1 MGRQEPTARS
11 EDELHGPALLR
22 CGTVRPGQAR
32 PPRPSPPL
40 PSRQAS
46 TRDDL
51 TPLPARGWVRLP
63 SDSDATQRPL
73 SRDKMAAGCGSGT
86 RRGAGCGSAGV
97 RKSHRILP
105 HPAMPKKTLMH
116 GDFLAKEEEY
126 KRLNAE
132 LEAKTAEL
140 VRQAEEVIRD
150 QQEILSIPVSTQV
163 KLCEDDDKQLRDVL
177 SPELP
182 ILTLSHIKQPNKKS
196 GSMSAAQNR
205 PHSGSK
211 GKRTTSS
218 AKLRSIDIKAADD
231 VAILEDFTDF
241 SLAKTISKIEGKLE
255 EGDLLESL
263 DDDIIPSVGNEI
275 GTEAQI
281 RFLKAKLRVMQE
293 ELDSIVRECSKKE
306 LENLKR
312 IQKQAST
319 SQSAT
324 EVRLNRALEE
334 AERYKM
340 ELNKLK
346 QSNKDIANQE
356 HKKFEELKIANKR
369 LEKQKGE
376 LMTGFKKQLK
386 LIDILKRQK
395 MHIEAAKMLSF
406 TEEEFMKALEW
417 GNP

>member
-1 MGRQEPTARS
+1 MWT
-11 EDELHGPALLR
+11 
-22 CGTVRPGQAR
+22 GQA
-32 PPRPSPPL
+32 P
-40 PSRQAS
+40 AS
-46 TRDDL
+46 DDL
-51 TPLPARGWVRLP
+51 TPFPARGWVRLP
-63 SDSDATQRPL
+63 SESDATQLPL
-73 SRDKMAAGCGSGT
+73 SRDKMAAGGGSGV
-86 RRGAGCGSAGV
+86 RRGVGCGSAGV

-105 HPAMPKKTLMH
+105 HSAMPKKTLMH

-126 KRLNAE
+126 K
-132 LEAKTAEL
+132 
-140 VRQAEEVIRD
+140 D
-150 QQEILSIPVSTQV
+150 G
-163 KLCEDDDKQLRDVL
+163 L

-196 GSMSAAQNR
+196 GSMSTAQNR

-218 AKLRSIDIKAADD
+218 AKLRSIDIQAADD
-231 VAILEDFTDF
+231 VAVLEDFTDF
-241 SLAKTISKIEGKLE
+241 SFAKAITKIEGKLE

-263 DDDIIPSVGNEI
+263 NDDIIPSVGNEI

-293 ELDSIVRECSKKE
+293 ELDTIVRECSKKDDENRNLNSRVKETEEESARLQRTISTQQFQIEKYKMLSEEANRKNEGLHQQLTAVEKE

-356 HKKFEELKIANKR
+356 HKKLEELKIANKR

-417 GNP
+417 GNS

>member
-1 MGRQEPTARS
+1 
-11 EDELHGPALLR
+11 
-22 CGTVRPGQAR
+22 
-32 PPRPSPPL
+32 
-40 PSRQAS
+40 
-46 TRDDL
+46 
-51 TPLPARGWVRLP
+51 
-63 SDSDATQRPL
+63 
-73 SRDKMAAGCGSGT
+73 MAAGCGGGGA

-97 RKSHRILP
+97 WKSHRILP
-105 HPAMPKKTLMH
+105 HPAMPKNTLMH

-150 QQEILSIPVSTQV
+150 QQDILSIPVSTQV
-163 KLCEDDDKQLRDVL
+163 KLCEDDNKQLRDVL

-196 GSMSAAQNR
+196 GSMSTAQNR

-211 GKRTTSS
+211 VKRTTSS
-218 AKLRSIDIKAADD
+218 AKLRSTDIKAADD

-293 ELDSIVRECSKKE
+293 ELDSIVRECSKKDDENRHLNSRVKETEEEHARLQRTLSTQKFQIEKYKMLSEEANRKSEGLQQQLTAVEKE

-346 QSNKDIANQE
+346 QSNKDTANQE
-356 HKKFEELKIANKR
+356 HKKFEELKIANRR

-417 GNP
+417 GIS

>member
-1 MGRQEPTARS
+1 MSSTDPPSCDVERS
-11 EDELHGPALLR
+11 
-22 CGTVRPGQAR
+22 GQAR
-32 PPRPSPPL
+32 PGRPAPPL

>member
-1 MGRQEPTARS
+1 
-11 EDELHGPALLR
+11 
-22 CGTVRPGQAR
+22 
-32 PPRPSPPL
+32 
-40 PSRQAS
+40 
-46 TRDDL
+46 
-51 TPLPARGWVRLP
+51 
-63 SDSDATQRPL
+63 
-73 SRDKMAAGCGSGT
+73 
-86 RRGAGCGSAGV
+86 
-97 RKSHRILP
+97 
-105 HPAMPKKTLMH
+105 MPKKTLMH

-163 KLCEDDDKQLRDVL
+163 KLCEDDDKQ
-177 SPELP
+177 P
-182 ILTLSHIKQPNKKS
+182 
-196 GSMSAAQNR
+196 
-205 PHSGSK
+205 
-211 GKRTTSS
+211 S
-218 AKLRSIDIKAADD
+218 AKLRSVDIQASAD
-231 VAILEDFTDF
+231 VAVLEDFTDF
-241 SLAKTISKIEGKLE
+241 SLAKTITKIEGKLE

-263 DDDIIPSVGNEI
+263 NDDIIPSVGNEI

-293 ELDSIVRECSKKE
+293 ELDTIVRECSKKDDENRNLNSRVKETEEESARLQRTISTQQFQIEKYKMLSEEANRKNEGLQQQLTAVEKE

-356 HKKFEELKIANKR
+356 HKKLEELKIANKR

-417 GNP
+417 GNS

>member
-1 MGRQEPTARS
+1 
-11 EDELHGPALLR
+11 
-22 CGTVRPGQAR
+22 
-32 PPRPSPPL
+32 
-40 PSRQAS
+40 
-46 TRDDL
+46 
-51 TPLPARGWVRLP
+51 
-63 SDSDATQRPL
+63 
-73 SRDKMAAGCGSGT
+73 MAAGRGGGA

-196 GSMSAAQNR
+196 GSMSTAQNR

-211 GKRTTSS
+211 GKRTISS